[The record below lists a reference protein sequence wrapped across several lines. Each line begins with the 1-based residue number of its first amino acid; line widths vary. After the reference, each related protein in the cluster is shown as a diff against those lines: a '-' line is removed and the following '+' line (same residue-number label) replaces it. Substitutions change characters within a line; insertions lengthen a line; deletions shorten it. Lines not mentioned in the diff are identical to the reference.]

1 MATEDTAM
9 ATEDTAMATGD
20 LHTSSLLVVVLSEP
34 TLLPELHWRMEA
46 STESKTAR
54 TPAVSMAQVTW
65 TKKFFLPAE
74 CCSNLRFMKSVAS
87 ALSLEPETQGAAT
100 DSQSCNIVTTLSQ
113 SDNIVTTLQPI
124 GHRHHPSVSRTS
136 SPTFSQSDNIVTT
149 LHPIRHRHHPSVNR
163 TSSPTFSQSDNIVT
177 TLQSIGY
184 RHQLSSNQTSS
195 PTFRQSDN
203 IVNNIQPIGHRHQ
216 LSASRTTASTNLQP
230 IGHRHQLSANQ
241 TSSLPFSRSDKSNSC
256 RSTFISYFPTS
267 SPSQGAE
274 SLSIPNYTFT

>member
-1 MATEDTAM
+1 MATEDTAMATEDTAMATEDTAM

-20 LHTSSLLVVVLSEP
+20 LHTSSLLVVVLSAP

-100 DSQSCNIVTTLSQ
+100 DSQSCNIVTTHSQ

-149 LHPIRHRHHPSVNR
+149 LQPIGQRRHHPSPNQTSSPPFSQSDIVTNFQPIGQHRHHPSVNR
-163 TSSPTFSQSDNIVT
+163 TSSPTFIQSDNIVT
-177 TLQSIGY
+177 
-184 RHQLSSNQTSS
+184 
-195 PTFRQSDN
+195 
-203 IVNNIQPIGHRHQ
+203 
-216 LSASRTTASTNLQP
+216 NLQP
-230 IGHRHQLSANQ
+230 IG
-241 TSSLPFSRSDKSNSC
+241 
-256 RSTFISYFPTS
+256 
-267 SPSQGAE
+267 
-274 SLSIPNYTFT
+274 